1 MSPHRLMR
9 QVMLCKS
16 ALPLVPARTLRCYSA
31 LMDPAWMWL
40 DAAEDIAFGVDILL
54 SVAAA
59 LARDLRLVDAPADGS
74 SASRGEPVG
83 TLDEKAATAPGAEQ
97 GARAGQPPRSAG
109 SAAAVQPALAARRRP
124 YGSCDLVT

>member
-1 MSPHRLMR
+1 
-9 QVMLCKS
+9 
-16 ALPLVPARTLRCYSA
+16 
-31 LMDPAWMWL
+31 MWL

-97 GARAGQPPRSAG
+97 GTRAGQPPRSAA
-109 SAAAVQPALAARRRP
+109 SAAAAVQLASAARRP
-124 YGSCDLVT
+124 PNGSCDLVT